1 MNKHGSFLIRPNS
14 KSSQSRNR
22 LALSIVYVDETTKAK
37 VVRHYSIKITSKNKF
52 YVIENRLFDT
62 LEEFVA
68 YYSGEIFDKTK
79 GRFLKYLTRNSSPSV
94 PGGKALFLEKGSRIL
109 KADFYALK

>member
-1 MNKHGSFLIRPNS
+1 MNEHGSFLIRPNS
-14 KSSQSRNR
+14 KSSQNRNR
-22 LALSIVYVDETTKAK
+22 LALSIVYVDESTKEK

-68 YYSGEIFDKTK
+68 YNSGEFFDCIFECLSYHHCHVIRD
-79 GRFLKYLTRNSSPSV
+79 
-94 PGGKALFLEKGSRIL
+94 
-109 KADFYALK
+109 